1 MDVQLDHIFIMTSAG
16 APAAERLR
24 EFGLTEGSGNR
35 HTGQGTACRRF
46 FFRNAMLELVW
57 VEDEAELRSD
67 AVRRT
72 QLWEHVSGRGSGASC
87 FGVILR
93 GGPRVPFASWEYR
106 NAGMPGFAIE
116 VAEGTLLEEPLW
128 FYFAATFPPSVQPR
142 EHACGFRELTGVRV
156 VGPALPENS
165 VTMSMARAG
174 VIAVGAG
181 EPLLDLEF
189 DGASAHAVDFLPDLP
204 LRLRY

>member
-1 MDVQLDHIFIMTSAG
+1 MPLEVDHIFIMTSHG
-16 APAAERLR
+16 APAADRLR
-24 EFGLTEGSGNR
+24 EFGLTEGTPNR

-46 FFRNAMLELVW
+46 FFHNAMLELLW
-57 VEDEAELRSD
+57 VEDEAEAGSE

-72 QLWEHVSGRGSGASC
+72 QLWEHWSEDGASP

-93 GGPRVPFASWEYR
+93 GGQGAPFAAWEYR

-116 VAEGTLLEEPLW
+116 VAEGTLPEEPLW
-128 FYFAATFPPSVQPR
+128 FYFASMFPPPVQPR
-142 EHACGFRELTGVRV
+142 EHACGLRDLTGVRI
-156 VGPALPENS
+156 VGSALPEGT

-174 VIAVGAG
+174 VIAAGAG
-181 EPLLDLEF
+181 ETMLELEF
-189 DGASAHAVDFLPDLP
+189 DNGSAYEVNFLPDLP